1 MTLYLRA
8 AFMYLFGCILF
19 PYEWILQQRR
29 AVSMAYRL
37 SIGVVHTQV
46 KQAFCKH
53 VDVDIQED
61 DCTYTCRKCGK
72 IERMDI

>member
-19 PYEWILQQRR
+19 PYEWLLQQRR

-37 SIGVVHTQV
+37 SIGVAQG
-46 KQAFCKH
+46 
-53 VDVDIQED
+53 
-61 DCTYTCRKCGK
+61 RGK
-72 IERMDI
+72 EIG